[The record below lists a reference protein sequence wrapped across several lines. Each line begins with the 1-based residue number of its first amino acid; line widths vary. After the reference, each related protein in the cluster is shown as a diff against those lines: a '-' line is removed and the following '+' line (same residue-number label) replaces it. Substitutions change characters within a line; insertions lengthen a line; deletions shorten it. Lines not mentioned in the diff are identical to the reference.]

1 MKKIILAIV
10 FLVLGTGISMAD
22 TVSIKRFVVKE
33 NPFAQN
39 EVAVVAT
46 DTLEQI
52 QESVNGKF
60 AFTINGFEY
69 DLTFQNGTA
78 FYRQKLQKSTFMYVK
93 HKNEAGSYSVLY
105 YIYKHGDK
113 LSPWK
118 ISWMWLVAIPLI
130 IVFIGY
136 LFKRFIIIAAVV
148 LIIFI
153 YFNHS
158 NGLSIPTFF
167 ESIFDGLK
175 HSVMG

>member
-1 MKKIILAIV
+1 MKKLLLAVIL
-10 FLVLGTGISMAD
+10 LTTSMAVAVAD
-22 TVSIKRFVVKE
+22 TVSIKKFVVKE

-39 EVAVVAT
+39 EVAIVAT
-46 DTLEQI
+46 DSLEQI
-52 QESVNGKF
+52 QENVNGKF
-60 AFTINGFEY
+60 AFTINGFQYE
-69 DLTFQNGTA
+69 LNFQNGTG

-93 HKNEAGSYSVLY
+93 HRNESGSYSVLY
-105 YIYKHGDK
+105 YIFKRGEK

-118 ISWMWLVAIPLI
+118 ISWMWLVVIPLA

-136 LFKRFIIIAAVV
+136 LFKRLIIIAAIV

-167 ESIFDGLK
+167 ESIFDGIK
-175 HSVMG
+175 HSLIG